1 VGAGSPSGGLHG
13 KDDCSRQPV
22 LVLSFLVTCLFG
34 VNRRNARFEC
44 FRALSL
50 VAMLMLDG
58 RKSRVELEI

>member
-1 VGAGSPSGGLHG
+1 MVACMAKTTVLAS
-13 KDDCSRQPV
+13 QYA
-22 LVLSFLVTCLFG
+22 LVLSFVTCLFG

-50 VAMLMLDG
+50 VPMLMLDG

>member
-1 VGAGSPSGGLHG
+1 MAKTTVLAS
-13 KDDCSRQPV
+13 QYA
-22 LVLSFLVTCLFG
+22 LVLSFVTCLFG

>member
-1 VGAGSPSGGLHG
+1 MAKTTVLASQYAGHWCCP
-13 KDDCSRQPV
+13 
-22 LVLSFLVTCLFG
+22 LVTCLFG

>member
-1 VGAGSPSGGLHG
+1 MAKTTVLAS
-13 KDDCSRQPV
+13 QYYA
-22 LVLSFLVTCLFG
+22 LVLSFVTCLFG

>member
-1 VGAGSPSGGLHG
+1 VVACMAKTTVLAS
-13 KDDCSRQPV
+13 QYYA
-22 LVLSFLVTCLFG
+22 LVLSFVTCLFG